1 MEIYWAV
8 SSTESILTSLCH
20 ADHHWLEFW
29 GVKRHLKIWE
39 KHRIT
44 LNRCVDAST
53 NDWIDGSS
61 PQKKGLADR
70 SREKTNSEKPF
81 CPLWS
86 CSAACPSAAPPP
98 PRPRAACEKVQ
109 KGPVEPVA
117 HWYAALPS
125 AGPWATR
132 PSDTTWLPTWDR
144 DARMQTFTHTHTYIY
159 IYIYFYSHTHTHIY
173 IYIYIY
179 MYVYMC
185 VYMWKKFVLR
195 EEVHQQ
201 AACYDHANNFLLKF
215 HKSRAITAYICF
227 CKTDTVRYWSFLLQR
242 RAYYWAV
249 TSSFPCRTFT
259 EPWQDCADNME
270 HGYYTAFE
278 LTFRQKKR
286 TWNKQSCLHTEMH
299 RILGRIHDN
308 R

>member
-144 DARMQTFTHTHTYIY
+144 DARMQTFTHTHIY
-159 IYIYFYSHTHTHIY
+159 IFLFTHT
-173 IYIYIY
+173 YIY
-179 MYVYMC
+179 MYIYMC

-215 HKSRAITAYICF
+215 HKSRAITADMFLQNGYSKILVVPF
-227 CKTDTVRYWSFLLQR
+227 AKTCVLLGSYQQLPVQNLYRTMTRLR
-242 RAYYWAV
+242 RQHGTWLLHRLWAY
-249 TSSFPCRTFT
+249 
-259 EPWQDCADNME
+259 
-270 HGYYTAFE
+270 
-278 LTFRQKKR
+278 L
-286 TWNKQSCLHTEMH
+286 
-299 RILGRIHDN
+299 
-308 R
+308 

>member
-144 DARMQTFTHTHTYIY
+144 DARMQTFTHTH
-159 IYIYFYSHTHTHIY
+159 IYIYFYSHTY
-173 IYIYIY
+173 IYICIY
-179 MYVYMC
+179 TC
-185 VYMWKKFVLR
+185 VCICERSLYFEKKSTSRPHAMIMQTTFCLSSTSPVQLR
-195 EEVHQQ
+195 Q
-201 AACYDHANNFLLKF
+201 
-215 HKSRAITAYICF
+215 ICF

-242 RAYYWAV
+242 RAYYWVV

>member
-53 NDWIDGSS
+53 NEWIDGSS

-98 PRPRAACEKVQ
+98 PWPRAACEKVQ
-109 KGPVEPVA
+109 KGPVEPVS

-132 PSDTTWLPTWDR
+132 PSDTTGLPTWDR

-159 IYIYFYSHTHTHIY
+159 IFTHTHIY
-173 IYIYIY
+173 IYT
-179 MYVYMC
+179 C
-185 VYMWKKFVLR
+185 VCICERSLYFEKKSTSRPHAMIMQITFCLSSTSPVQLR
-195 EEVHQQ
+195 H
-201 AACYDHANNFLLKF
+201 
-215 HKSRAITAYICF
+215 ICF
-227 CKTDTVRYWSFLLQR
+227 CITDTVRYGSFLLQR

-249 TSSFPCRTFT
+249 TNSFPCRTFT

-286 TWNKQSCLHTEMH
+286 TWNKQSCLHTETH